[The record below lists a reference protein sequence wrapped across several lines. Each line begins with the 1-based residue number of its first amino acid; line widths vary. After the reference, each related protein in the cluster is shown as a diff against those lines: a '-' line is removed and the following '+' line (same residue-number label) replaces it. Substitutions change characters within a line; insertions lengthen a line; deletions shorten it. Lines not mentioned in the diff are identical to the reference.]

1 MSILFLNYPKCTTC
15 IKARKWLEENNIEF
29 TSRHIVEENPT
40 AEELK
45 TFIKLSGLPT
55 KKFFNTSGILYREM
69 NLKDK
74 LATMSD
80 DEMVNLLATNG
91 MLVKRPLVVGENG
104 VLVSFKAETWSEFFG
119 K

>member
-55 KKFFNTSGILYREM
+55 KNSSIQ
-69 NLKDK
+69 
-74 LATMSD
+74 
-80 DEMVNLLATNG
+80 
-91 MLVKRPLVVGENG
+91 VVCFIER
-104 VLVSFKAETWSEFFG
+104 
-119 K
+119 